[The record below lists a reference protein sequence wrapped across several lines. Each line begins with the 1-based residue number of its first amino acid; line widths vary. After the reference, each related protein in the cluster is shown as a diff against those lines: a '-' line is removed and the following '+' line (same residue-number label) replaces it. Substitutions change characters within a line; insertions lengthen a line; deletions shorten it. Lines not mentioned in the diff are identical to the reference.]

1 MKKILICG
9 DSFAADWTAKYPV
22 EGWPNLLAKNYTV
35 TNLAQAG
42 CSEYRIYQQ
51 LISTDLAQY
60 DHIIVFH
67 TSPNRLYTKVHPI
80 HHQDILHNN
89 SDLLYSDIKEHSKNN
104 PSLLPIVEYFENYFD
119 LEHASFIHNLLCEK
133 IENLLLPY
141 NVIHATGIDWTGL
154 HVFNNMLDF
163 SKQAITNKGY
173 ANHFDLTGNRY
184 VYETIISIL
193 NLC

>member
-35 TNLAQAG
+35 TNLAQ
-42 CSEYRIYQQ
+42 
-51 LISTDLAQY
+51 Y
-60 DHIIVFH
+60 DYIIVFH

-104 PSLLPIVEYFENYFD
+104 PSLLPIVEYFENYF
-119 LEHASFIHNLLCEK
+119 ERKF
-133 IENLLLPY
+133 
-141 NVIHATGIDWTGL
+141 
-154 HVFNNMLDF
+154 
-163 SKQAITNKGY
+163 
-173 ANHFDLTGNRY
+173 
-184 VYETIISIL
+184 
-193 NLC
+193 